1 MTAAAF
7 DGKAGAFARA
17 SLDRLDAIASAMERR
32 WGVGR
37 LPKLVD
43 AAVAVRFAAQRDRL
57 DNAIRADRPEL
68 ISVQA
73 EAMIRAW
80 QALDAEATKAGA
92 PPLAP
97 TVWEA
102 ILPRSGEVVA
112 IVRDSEEA
120 LTIAKD
126 RKGAVWTLAEVA
138 VAIEAF
144 GEQVRAAKAAF
155 PGAEVTAVRSIAST
169 PALNIGSAAQDAA
182 ADSRKESTRPRRGRT
197 PKRQS
202 AGYSG
207 LYGPLP
213 HQPPATSTKPPI
225 DWDRGDDIP
234 F

>member
-32 WGVGR
+32 WGVDR

-43 AAVAVRFAAQRDRL
+43 AVVAVRFAAQRDRL
-57 DNAIRADRPEL
+57 DDAIRADRHEL

-80 QALDAEATKAGA
+80 NALDAEATKAGA

-97 TVWEA
+97 TVWETV
-102 ILPRSGEVVA
+102 LPQSGEVVA

-120 LTIAKD
+120 LAAAKD

-144 GEQVRAAKAAF
+144 GATVRAAKAAF
-155 PGAEVTAVRSIAST
+155 PGAEVTAVRSVAST

-182 ADSRKESTRPRRGRT
+182 ADSRKESTRPRTART

-213 HQPPATSTKPPI
+213 HQSPATSTKPPV
-225 DWDRGDDIP
+225 DWERGDDIP

>member
-80 QALDAEATKAGA
+80 NALDAEATKAGA

-102 ILPRSGEVVA
+102 VLPTSGEVVA

-120 LTIAKD
+120 LAVAKD

-144 GEQVRAAKAAF
+144 GEQVRAAKAIF
-155 PGAEVTAVRSIAST
+155 PGAEVAAVRPRTLAIGVTQRAEE
-169 PALNIGSAAQDAA
+169 PAR
-182 ADSRKESTRPRRGRT
+182 SRSTRRTSSRSRLSFAAPART
-197 PKRQS
+197 PLLDTP
-202 AGYSG
+202 SG
-207 LYGPLP
+207 
-213 HQPPATSTKPPI
+213 KPPV
-225 DWDRGDDIP
+225 DWERGDDIP

>member
-7 DGKAGAFARA
+7 DGKAGEFARA

-57 DNAIRADRPEL
+57 DDAIRADRPEL

-80 QALDAEATKAGA
+80 NALDAEATKAGA

-102 ILPRSGEVVA
+102 VLPTSGEVVA
-112 IVRDSEEA
+112 IVRDSVEA
-120 LTIAKD
+120 LAVAKE

-144 GEQVRAAKAAF
+144 GEQVRTAKATF
-155 PGAEVTAVRSIAST
+155 PGAEVTAVRPRALAIGAT
-169 PALNIGSAAQDAA
+169 PRAEEPAR
-182 ADSRKESTRPRRGRT
+182 SRSTRRT
-197 PKRQS
+197 SSRSHLSFAAPAR
-202 AGYSG
+202 APPLDAPSG
-207 LYGPLP
+207 
-213 HQPPATSTKPPI
+213 KPPV
-225 DWDRGDDIP
+225 DWERGDDIP